1 MPRNHRAID
10 KDERIEQ
17 LLNAAAEQF
26 LTVGYPGTT
35 MAQIARGAGLTSAAV
50 YWYFPSKDDALVAVQ
65 RRVLRTTRD
74 KLAREDLAPMPRLQ
88 RYLEILRAEA
98 RPLHRMLHE
107 RSPHSDAVAEVL
119 GEIHDELEGM
129 IRAAVAA
136 RSTSFD
142 DLQQIV
148 DLSMAVIEGTSA
160 VSAEVHSSDL
170 VKWAIERLVPEQTRP
185 KRTASSRRSPA
196 RS

>member
-1 MPRNHRAID
+1 VPRNHRTID

-17 LLNAAAEQF
+17 LLNAAAAQF

-35 MAQIARGAGLTSAAV
+35 MAQIARGAGVTSAAV

-65 RRVLRTTRD
+65 RRVLATTRE
-74 KLAREDLAPMPRLQ
+74 KLTREDPLPMHRLQ

-107 RSPHSDAVAEVL
+107 RSPHSDAVADVL
-119 GEIHDELEGM
+119 TEIHDELEAM

-136 RSTSFD
+136 RSASFG
-142 DLQQIV
+142 DLQQVV

-160 VSAEVHSSDL
+160 VNAEVHSGDL
-170 VKWAIERLVPEQTRP
+170 VKWAIERLVPEAS
-185 KRTASSRRSPA
+185 KRTRAPRRSGTTA
-196 RS
+196 RT

>member
-1 MPRNHRAID
+1 VPRNHRAID
-10 KDERIEQ
+10 KDERIER

-35 MAQIARGAGLTSAAV
+35 MAQIARGAGVTSAAV

-65 RRVLRTTRD
+65 RRVLGTTRD
-74 KLAREDLAPMPRLQ
+74 MLAREDLEPMRRLQ

-119 GEIHDELEGM
+119 TEIHDELEEM

-136 RSTSFD
+136 RSASFG

-160 VSAEVHSSDL
+160 VSAEVHSADL
-170 VKWAIERLVPEQTRP
+170 VKWAIERLVPGQIPP
-185 KRTASSRRSPA
+185 KRTAAPRRSPA